1 MAVKFICSTIEVLR
15 MNVCYC
21 PLSITE
27 VLAHK
32 NSGLNIWDKAV
43 LALFNPIFFYEVSL
57 LFIANDRTLLAY
69 VKGASTKARDVFTV
83 SFCSHCASSRFSY
96 STNVRM

>member
-1 MAVKFICSTIEVLR
+1 MAVKLICSMIEVLR

-21 PLSITE
+21 SRSITE

-43 LALFNPIFFYEVSL
+43 PALFSPIFSYEMSL
-57 LFIANDRTLLAY
+57 VVANGQTRHAY
-69 VKGASTKARDVFTV
+69 VKGASTRARDVFTV
-83 SFCSHCASSRFSY
+83 SFCSHFASSRLSY

>member
-1 MAVKFICSTIEVLR
+1 MAVKLICSMIEVLR

-21 PLSITE
+21 SLSITE

-43 LALFNPIFFYEVSL
+43 PALFSPIF
-57 LFIANDRTLLAY
+57 
-69 VKGASTKARDVFTV
+69 
-83 SFCSHCASSRFSY
+83 SSKCHY
-96 STNVRM
+96 SCRQWPNTTRLR